1 MLKCGLHPACDRDLC
16 VCVCLNCVWDKH
28 LYNNASKLFLQ
39 GQQNC
44 MPTGLWWTSEKP
56 TISLLWT
63 ASSSIM
69 RAPEEVRKSMWNR
82 FQLCVYLIGKM
93 EQCIHR
99 SHLNLPEFWRESVM
113 TCSLLMAFNAALLA
127 VSELKNSSFPFW
139 ALYSIL

>member
-1 MLKCGLHPACDRDLC
+1 MKFWLHSTCDRDLC
-16 VCVCLNCVWDKH
+16 VCLSCVWAKH
-28 LYNNASKLFLQ
+28 LYNNYSKLFLQ

-69 RAPEEVRKSMWNR
+69 RAPEEVRKSVWNY
-82 FQLCVYLIGKM
+82 FQLCIYLIGKM

-99 SHLNLPEFWRESVM
+99 FHLNLLEFCREGVM
-113 TCSLLMAFNAALLA
+113 TCSLPMAFDATLLA
-127 VSELKNSSFPFW
+127 VSELRNSSFPFR